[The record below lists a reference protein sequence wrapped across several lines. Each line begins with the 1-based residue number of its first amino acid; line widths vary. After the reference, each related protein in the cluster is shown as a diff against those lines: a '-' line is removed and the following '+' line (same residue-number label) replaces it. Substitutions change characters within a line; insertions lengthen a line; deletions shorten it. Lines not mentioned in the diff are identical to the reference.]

1 MLSCLLA
8 CAVLAMRWFPGTPAA
23 RWFARATEATIA
35 AAARI
40 ERRHLVFVILMT
52 VILVAGTELLAMAG
66 PLDVGLVVMWDV
78 ATFVDALL
86 ATATLAAVARGR
98 SGWRY
103 VAQRLAPRRA
113 ARARR
118 RRSAA
123 RAVVKAD
130 NDDEGH
136 GGLALA
142 A

>member
-1 MLSCLLA
+1 MSCLMA
-8 CAVLAMRWFPGTPAA
+8 CAVLAMRWFPQTRIA
-23 RWFARATEATIA
+23 RWFASATEATIA

-103 VAQRLAPRRA
+103 VAQRLVPRRG
-113 ARARR
+113 ARR
-118 RRSAA
+118 RRRAA

-136 GGLALA
+136 RGLALA